1 MALPEREKVVVASRE
16 VAGVESGTRER
27 RAANHLSL
35 RNEAIG
41 DSPLIEH
48 LDGTYMQPACAQ
60 AVEILTF
67 APLDNRDVDARQGQ
81 LAR

>member
-1 MALPEREKVVVASRE
+1 VASRE
-16 VAGVESGTRER
+16 VADVESGTREGS
-27 RAANHLSL
+27 ASNDLSL

-41 DSPLIEH
+41 DSPLIEYF
-48 LDGTYMQPACAQ
+48 DGTYVQAACAQ

-67 APLDNRDVDARQGQ
+67 AALDNGDVDPRQGQ